1 MNINTLAW
9 LYACQNPEDD
19 DKGYALS
26 SPLPFTTTKLFRL
39 HYHICCDFYG
49 IIVHTLNSH
58 WYIKGLQRIIS
69 CYYLFVRHIILC
81 NVSAATVTTGL
92 SVFRH
97 HHRTDNVH
105 HHHRCVGLYATGV
118 LRKSCRH
125 LSMGELPVCLSV
137 SHRVCC
143 GQLFHHSGGDEEAE
157 ESKGQLLSKI
167 FSNLLSYLAHRS
179 RCAAIRQSPETNSDL
194 LSSLCRCPPLTMLLR
209 LWPLMGVS
217 TTMKLTWP
225 PSPPAPQI
233 QKGTSSLETRLSPHP
248 QKAPGYVAST
258 L

>member
-26 SPLPFTTTKLFRL
+26 SPLPFTTTKVFRL
-39 HYHICCDFYG
+39 HYHICCDFLWHNCSYTEFTL
-49 IIVHTLNSH
+49 VHKRSSKDNFLLLLVCSYNN
-58 WYIKGLQRIIS
+58 
-69 CYYLFVRHIILC
+69 IILC
-81 NVSAATVTTGL
+81 NVSAATVTTGF

-137 SHRVCC
+137 SHRVRC

-157 ESKGQLLSKI
+157 ESKGQVLSKI
-167 FSNLLSYLAHRS
+167 FSNLLSYL
-179 RCAAIRQSPETNSDL
+179 
-194 LSSLCRCPPLTMLLR
+194 
-209 LWPLMGVS
+209 
-217 TTMKLTWP
+217 
-225 PSPPAPQI
+225 
-233 QKGTSSLETRLSPHP
+233 
-248 QKAPGYVAST
+248 GYGMQP
-258 L
+258 